1 MLTPQDF
8 RTRIIRR
15 LKPKFLKL
23 AAMTPAPRL
32 ILDIGIANDSYREC
46 KAVFPAATYHGLDL
60 IDAGIALDA
69 GDRFIQRNLED
80 EHALDGLEPV
90 YDAIIVNHVL
100 EHLDRGADV
109 FARLCRMLA
118 PNGLLYVEVP
128 SIRTA
133 YRAKTPGRYHFH
145 DDPTHRTFYR
155 LEDLANLAIRAD
167 CKVVSCGPV
176 STSLK
181 NVLALP
187 RAVMGVF
194 RGQGWGAYLIHLQ
207 RKIDHI
213 LVQRRE

>member
-118 PNGLLYVEVP
+118 PNGLLYVEV
-128 SIRTA
+128 
-133 YRAKTPGRYHFH
+133 
-145 DDPTHRTFYR
+145 
-155 LEDLANLAIRAD
+155 
-167 CKVVSCGPV
+167 
-176 STSLK
+176 
-181 NVLALP
+181 
-187 RAVMGVF
+187 
-194 RGQGWGAYLIHLQ
+194 IH
-207 RKIDHI
+207 
-213 LVQRRE
+213 EC